1 MLMMS
6 IFQKFNFFYIN
17 TVRNAI
23 LSMLGDEESKKLH
36 NLMNALSQTL
46 FLYDSPHIKQRVGH

>member
-1 MLMMS
+1 MLMVS
-6 IFQKFNFFYIN
+6 IFQKFSFFYIK

-23 LSMLGDEESKKLH
+23 LSMLGVEKSKKLH

-46 FLYDSPHIKQRVGH
+46 LLYDSPHIKQHVGH

>member
-1 MLMMS
+1 MLMVF
-6 IFQKFNFFYIN
+6 IFQKFSFFYIK

-36 NLMNALSQTL
+36 NLMNTLSQIL
-46 FLYDSPHIKQRVGH
+46 FLYDSPHIKRRVGH